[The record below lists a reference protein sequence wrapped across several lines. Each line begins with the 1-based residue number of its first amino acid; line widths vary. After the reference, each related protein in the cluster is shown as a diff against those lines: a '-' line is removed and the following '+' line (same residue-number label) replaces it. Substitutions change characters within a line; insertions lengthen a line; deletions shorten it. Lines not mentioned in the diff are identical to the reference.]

1 MVPLARALT
10 RKNFCHKPWW
20 GSQVVI
26 LGFGA
31 TGKLMCDK
39 LKKNPVY
46 GLKPYAV
53 LDDDPAKLDDTDG
66 LITGPLSRCLE
77 ITAKHKI
84 SYGIVCMPGL
94 SRTELLDLLDR
105 YGQCFGHLLVI
116 PNLVG
121 MTSLGITAKEIGGI
135 VGLEVK
141 QQLLRP
147 WSKFLKRSLDLAIT
161 ILLAPIVI
169 PLVALFAILVK
180 LEDAGP
186 AFYSNERIGHAG
198 RRFNAWKLR
207 SMVTNGDSV
216 LSEHFEKNPLDHAHW
231 HATQKLKHDPRL
243 TRIGRFIRKTSIDEL
258 PQFWN
263 VFIGEMSVVGPRPML
278 EKQVNMYGPA
288 FNLYKQVRPGITGL
302 WQVSGRNHLTFAE
315 RATLD
320 KYVIQNWSVWLDIYI
335 LTRTAGQFFLR
346 TAPTERPGTAAMLRV
361 FTPTLRILWIAV
373 VIVTIISEVLLLPT
387 NPPLSPIPH
396 YSYKVFKLL
405 LFIAVGYLAPLA
417 FWRFNALNRGIMLA
431 AISAMGVE
439 TLQGVIGQRP
449 QLPLVR
455 NAAQAWSDPF
465 RFRHRPRRPLRTPD
479 LRRPLPHPP
488 RGRAP
493 RILTTTTTNPPKLF

>member
-1 MVPLARALT
+1 MEMSVQEIPTSISVDRPFGTVACLAIADTVSIVAALLLASTQRYHLLVHAALPLVGIVLPALVLVLCSFVAVGLYPGISLNPIDELRLSARSISVAFLLLWSATFFLHDLTLSRLVYIVAYLLAIVMVPLARALT
-10 RKNFCHKPWW
+10 RKNLCRKSWW
-20 GSQVVI
+20 GSQVII

-161 ILLAPIVI
+161 LLLAPIVI
-169 PLVALFAILVK
+169 PLVALFAILVM

-186 AFYSNERIGHAG
+186 AFYSNQRIGHAG

-216 LSEHFEKNPLDHAHW
+216 LSDYLEKNPLDHARW

-278 EKQVNMYGPA
+278 ESQVNMYGPA

-335 LTRTAGQFFLR
+335 LTRTAG
-346 TAPTERPGTAAMLRV
+346 
-361 FTPTLRILWIAV
+361 AV
-373 VIVTIISEVLLLPT
+373 
-387 NPPLSPIPH
+387 LSADGA
-396 YSYKVFKLL
+396 Y
-405 LFIAVGYLAPLA
+405 
-417 FWRFNALNRGIMLA
+417 
-431 AISAMGVE
+431 
-439 TLQGVIGQRP
+439 
-449 QLPLVR
+449 
-455 NAAQAWSDPF
+455 
-465 RFRHRPRRPLRTPD
+465 
-479 LRRPLPHPP
+479 
-488 RGRAP
+488 
-493 RILTTTTTNPPKLF
+493 

>member
-1 MVPLARALT
+1 METQLPASVVAAAFEGIPSSISVDRPIGTVACLATADILSIVGSLLIASLVRDRLFPIKGTPIAGIIFPASLVGSHIFHIKEISIAGIIFPALILVLCSFVAVGLYPGVSLNPVDELRLSARAISIAFLLAWSATFFLHDLSPSRLVYIVAYLLAIVLVPLARALT
-10 RKNFCHKPWW
+10 RKTLCHKPWW

-26 LGFGA
+26 LGFGT
-31 TGKLMCDK
+31 TGKLMYDK

-53 LDDDPAKLDDTDG
+53 LDDNPAKIHQAEG

-77 ITAKHKI
+77 ITANHKI
-84 SYGIVCMPGL
+84 SYGVVCMPGL
-94 SRTELLDLLDR
+94 SRQDLLDLLDR

-116 PNLVG
+116 PNLIG
-121 MTSLGITAKEIGGI
+121 MTSLGITAKEVGGI
-135 VGLEVK
+135 IGLEVR

-147 WSKFLKRSLDLAIT
+147 WSKFLKRSLDLTIT
-161 ILLAPIVI
+161 LLLAPIVI
-169 PLVALFAILVK
+169 PVVALFAVLVM

-186 AFYSNERIGHAG
+186 AFYCNERIGHVG
-198 RRFNAWKLR
+198 RKFKAWKLR

-216 LSEHFEKNPLDHAHW
+216 LRQHFENNPLDHAHW
-231 HATQKLKHDPRL
+231 RATQKLKHDPRL

-278 EKQVNMYGPA
+278 QSQIDMYGPA

-335 LTRTAGQFFLR
+335 LVRTG
-346 TAPTERPGTAAMLRV
+346 G
-361 FTPTLRILWIAV
+361 AV
-373 VIVTIISEVLLLPT
+373 
-387 NPPLSPIPH
+387 
-396 YSYKVFKLL
+396 
-405 LFIAVGYLAPLA
+405 
-417 FWRFNALNRGIMLA
+417 
-431 AISAMGVE
+431 ISADG
-439 TLQGVIGQRP
+439 
-449 QLPLVR
+449 
-455 NAAQAWSDPF
+455 AY
-465 RFRHRPRRPLRTPD
+465 
-479 LRRPLPHPP
+479 
-488 RGRAP
+488 
-493 RILTTTTTNPPKLF
+493 